1 MSEKEYIVSLKRG
14 VDASNFKAEMTQ
26 SSGDANIPARSVD
39 VANERL
45 LSTRNTHYS
54 LTDEEAEQLKNDSR
68 VADVAIRPDQDD
80 NSDIGFCATQSG
92 DFKKTTASSGNHL
105 NWGMRRCIES
115 TNVYGTSSNNPTGDY
130 TYNLDGTGVDVV
142 ISDSG
147 IQADHPEFNDA
158 SGTSR
163 VQQIDWYTASGL
175 SGTQSANHYRDYDG
189 HGTHVAGT
197 AAGLLYGWAKNA
209 RVYSVKVRGLE
220 GSGDS
225 FTGIPIIDCFDVIKG
240 WHNNKPVDPA
250 TGYKRPTIVNMSWG
264 YGDYPNDV
272 TNVVYRG
279 SSVSSGWTGTGR
291 STTYG
296 IVGTARYDGSDFLG
310 YRHVKRITSVDIDV
324 QEMIDAGIHVCIA
337 AGNSRQKCDIPSGAD
352 YDNYYTKSSGD
363 IYYHRGGS
371 PYDDQAMSVGNVD
384 RYTHSGGLEQ
394 KNISSENGPAV
405 NIYAPGTNIMSACS
419 TTNRGFST
427 GTYPG
432 NSSFL
437 TTNITGTSMASPQ
450 VCGVGA
456 LILQANPHMTPD
468 ELRNF
473 FITNSVSNML
483 YSTGSDTDYAEDR
496 SLKGSNNRFL
506 FNPFNSQYKYRIVN

>member
-68 VADVAIRPDQDD
+68 VADVAIPPDQDD
-80 NSDIGFCATQSG
+80 NTDIGFCATQSG
-92 DFKKTTASSGNHL
+92 DFKKTSASSGNHL

-115 TNVYGTSSNNPTGDY
+115 TNVYGTSSNNPSGDY

-147 IQADHPEFNDA
+147 LQVDHPEFNDA

-163 VQQIDWYTASGL
+163 VQQIDWYTASGV

-189 HGTHVAGT
+189 HGTHCTGT

-209 RVYSVKVRGLE
+209 RIYSVKVNGLE

-225 FTGIPIIDCFDVIKG
+225 GTGISIINCFDVIKG
-240 WHNNKPVDPA
+240 WHNNKSVDPA

-264 YGDYPNDV
+264 YGTYPNNV

-296 IVGTARYDGSDFLG
+296 IVGSARYSGGTFLG
-310 YRHVKRITSVDIDV
+310 YRHVARETSVDTDV

-337 AGNSRQKCDIPSGAD
+337 AGNSYQKCDIPSGAD
-352 YDNYYTKSSGD
+352 YDNYYTKS
-363 IYYHRGGS
+363 
-371 PYDDQAMSVGNVD
+371 
-384 RYTHSGGLEQ
+384 
-394 KNISSENGPAV
+394 
-405 NIYAPGTNIMSACS
+405 C
-419 TTNRGFST
+419 
-427 GTYPG
+427 
-432 NSSFL
+432 
-437 TTNITGTSMASPQ
+437 
-450 VCGVGA
+450 
-456 LILQANPHMTPD
+456 
-468 ELRNF
+468 
-473 FITNSVSNML
+473 
-483 YSTGSDTDYAEDR
+483 
-496 SLKGSNNRFL
+496 
-506 FNPFNSQYKYRIVN
+506 